1 MRQVRALRHVGTA
14 IVAVALLA
22 VLPAGCGFFGS
33 SADGADT
40 PPPDG
45 PKLTVGIKFDQ
56 PGLGQKTGD
65 KTFAGF
71 DVDVARYVAKELGVH
86 PGNVTFVEAQSAERE
101 TLLEQGKVDLVAAT
115 YSISDA
121 RKKKVD
127 FAGPYFVAGQ
137 SLLVRKTTSDITGP
151 ESLNQSDW
159 RLCSVKGSTP
169 AEKVKQSYAKSV
181 TLREFPSYP
190 ECLVALENADDPVD
204 AVTTDDVILAGY
216 AAGQPDKFKLVG
228 KPFSQERYGVGLRKG
243 DARRDKVT
251 AALRKMVSDG
261 SWKRSVEENIG
272 KSGYK
277 IPEPPAV
284 LDSP

>member
-1 MRQVRALRHVGTA
+1 MRQVRALWHVCTA
-14 IVAVALLA
+14 VVAVGALTS
-22 VLPAGCGFFGS
+22 CGIFGS
-33 SADGADT
+33 SAEPVDA
-40 PPPDG
+40 PPPGG

-65 KTFAGF
+65 NTFAGF

-86 PGNVTFVEAQSAERE
+86 PGNITFVEAKSAERE

-115 YSISDA
+115 YSISDS

-137 SLLVRKTTSDITGP
+137 ALLVRKTTSDITGP

-159 RLCSVKGSTP
+159 KLCSVQGSTP
-169 AEKVKQSYAKSV
+169 AEKVKQAYAKNV
-181 TLREFPSYP
+181 TLRVFPSYP
-190 ECLVALENADDPVD
+190 ECLVALEDPEDPVD

-216 AAGQPDKFKLVG
+216 AAAQPEKFKLVG
-228 KPFSQERYGVGLRKG
+228 KPFSQERYGIGLRKG
-243 DARRDKVT
+243 DERTPKVT

-261 SWKRSVEENIG
+261 SWKRAVEANIG

-277 IPEPPAV
+277 IPEPPEV